1 MNAVVRFSFS
11 RARRLAAGRA
21 RRGALRALHA
31 FLTLLLCLPRL
42 ASTQSTPSDSA
53 VRTILTRRMES
64 KANAGIVV
72 AFMDHGTEHFLSY
85 GTSNGPGTAALDEN
99 TVFEIGSVSKAF
111 TGTVLADMVARG
123 EVALEDP
130 VSKYLPPSVHVPER
144 NGRQI
149 TLLDLATQSSG
160 LPSLPANMHP
170 ADVTNP
176 YADYTVEQLY
186 AFLTGYTLP
195 RDPGAQYQYSNLGM
209 GLLGHALALRAGQS
223 YEALVTNRVL
233 EPLGMRETAIT
244 LSPALRSRFA
254 TGHTATM
261 QTQAPWDLPTLA
273 GAGALRSTAKDML
286 TFVAANAHSDGTA
299 LAKTAPLA
307 QQVRRPTGS
316 PGLDIGLAWHI
327 LDRPSGRI
335 VWHNGQT
342 GGYHSFIGFI
352 PATGANVVVLTNVAT
367 SIDDIGL
374 HILDP
379 AIPLQGERPV
389 ITRTEV
395 MLDPST
401 LDRFV
406 GEYVLAPTFS
416 ITVTK
421 ENGALWGQPTA
432 QPKVQLFAEAPTE
445 FFLKV
450 VDAQISFVVDSAGVV
465 TGMVLH
471 QNGQNLPGRR
481 VR

>member
-1 MNAVVRFSFS
+1 MSAASTSSIS
-11 RARRLAAGRA
+11 RERQRAARAAPL
-21 RRGALRALHA
+21 GAL
-31 FLTLLLCLPRL
+31 LTLVLCLPGI
-42 ASTQSTPSDSA
+42 APAQSTPTDSA
-53 VRTILTRRMES
+53 VRAILTRRMEG

-72 AFMDHGTEHFLSY
+72 AIMDHGKAHFLSF
-85 GTSNGPGTAALDEN
+85 GTSNGPGTATLDEN
-99 TVFEIGSVSKAF
+99 TVFEIGSVTKAF
-111 TGTVLADMVARG
+111 TGTVLAEMVARG
-123 EVALEDP
+123 EVALDDP
-130 VSKYLPPSVHVPER
+130 VSKYLPISVHVPER

-160 LPSLPANMHP
+160 LPSIPDNMHP
-170 ADVTNP
+170 ASLANP

-186 AFLTGYTLP
+186 AFLSGYTLF
-195 RDPGAQYQYSNLGM
+195 RDPGAQYQYSNLGT
-209 GLLGHALALRAGQS
+209 GLLGHALALRASQS
-223 YEALVTNRVL
+223 YEDLVTKRVL
-233 EPLGMRETAIT
+233 KPLGMRETAIT
-244 LSPALRSRFA
+244 LTPALQTRLA
-254 TGHTATM
+254 TGHTGTM
-261 QTQAPWDLPTLA
+261 QTQPPWDLPTLA

-286 TFVAANAHSDGTA
+286 KFVVANAHPDGTA
-299 LAKTAPLA
+299 LSKAAPLA
-307 QQVRRPTGS
+307 QQGRRPTGS

-327 LDRPSGRI
+327 LDRPGGRI

-352 PATGANVVVLTNVAT
+352 PTTGANVVVLTNVAA
-367 SIDDIGL
+367 SVDDIGL

-389 ITRTEV
+389 ITRKEV
-395 MLDPST
+395 ALDPAT

-406 GEYVLAPTFS
+406 GEYAMAPTFS

-432 QPKVQLFAEAPTE
+432 QPKVQLFAEAATE

-471 QNGQNLPGRR
+471 QNGQNLPGRK